1 MPDLTALQRICGLLD
16 RGEIDRATFLGLL
29 CRHVVQAI
37 GCSRAAVRMMV
48 QTREG
53 TALHCIAM
61 HDAAGEPA
69 PNVPD
74 MVSRDATPYFESLLR
89 DGCVLASDALHD
101 ADTAPFVDSY
111 IAPMNVRS
119 LLDVSFSVNGA
130 LYGSF
135 SCEQV
140 GQTQAWTPQQLMLLR
155 QIASRVSLTLMHAI
169 TSEIDT
175 TPAALW
181 QPSTPNRLATMPLPL
196 IDGDRR
202 ER

>member
-16 RGEIDRATFLGLL
+16 RGEVDRATFLALL

-37 GCSRAAVRMMV
+37 GCSRAAVRMLV
-48 QTREG
+48 QSREG

-61 HDAAGEPA
+61 HDAAGDA
-69 PNVPD
+69 PSTVPD
-74 MVSRDATPYFESLLR
+74 MVSRDPTPYFESLLR
-89 DGCVLASDALHD
+89 DGCVLATDAWHD
-101 ADTAPFVDSY
+101 PGTAPFVDSY
-111 IAPMNVRS
+111 LAPMDVRS
-119 LLDVSFSVNGA
+119 LLDVGFSVNGA

-140 GQTQAWTPQQLMLLR
+140 GETRAWSPQQLMLLR

-175 TPAALW
+175 APAALW
-181 QPSTPNRLATMPLPL
+181 ESSTPNRLATMPMPL
-196 IDGDRR
+196 FDGDRR